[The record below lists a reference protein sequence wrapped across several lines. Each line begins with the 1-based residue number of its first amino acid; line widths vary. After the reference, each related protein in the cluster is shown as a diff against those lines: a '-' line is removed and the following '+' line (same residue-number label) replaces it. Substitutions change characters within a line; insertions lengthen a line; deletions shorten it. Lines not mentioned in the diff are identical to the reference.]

1 MKGLAFLTLALPL
14 GLWAQG
20 TEKTA
25 TTDTGTVTLHFF
37 VGGGIS
43 TKAWTDTT
51 GRWGRCRAYNKHGA
65 VIYEQQTRNVGGHAT
80 VWFRYHPNGGISR
93 AEYSTMPDGGI
104 QWYRSITTF
113 DTAGNQT
120 GFWEEGRDNQ
130 GPMGPRLAP
139 APAPKQAVRVQHLY
153 TNEYFVVARKNC
165 RVQLRPQQTGPDA
178 KNLDATLL
186 KGDTLRGGI
195 YSLGERFG
203 PPLAHVAITATDRRG
218 RPKYKVLRVDSVQV
232 NAAHRRWY
240 LVVGR

>member
-1 MKGLAFLTLALPL
+1 MKGLAFLALALPL

-37 VGGGIS
+37 AGGGTS

-51 GRWGRCRAYNKHGA
+51 GRWGRCWAYNKHGA

-104 QWYRSITTF
+104 QWYRSTTTF

-139 APAPKQAVRVQHLY
+139 APVPK
-153 TNEYFVVARKNC
+153 
-165 RVQLRPQQTGPDA
+165 
-178 KNLDATLL
+178 
-186 KGDTLRGGI
+186 
-195 YSLGERFG
+195 
-203 PPLAHVAITATDRRG
+203 
-218 RPKYKVLRVDSVQV
+218 
-232 NAAHRRWY
+232 
-240 LVVGR
+240 